1 MPVLALDLGAF
12 AHLRRLAIDFSSVH
26 RSSLISLL
34 TETGENIIPRLKS
47 PQLQSLHISLPFS
60 NVGIT
65 SLNTSRTEPQSF
77 GSITSS
83 DDYSGI
89 LELITAHLTNDVQFR
104 NLENLFI
111 QIKHEGGDCV
121 QESMDYIVERHEG
134 SGGCLPLRVTVEI
147 LVPYVK
153 SSISTGAFTHVLYN
167 TYSQC
172 DVLRTNCI
180 WRGYCLAHFKLRPP
194 GNRT

>member
-1 MPVLALDLGAF
+1 MLGLAFDLGAF
-12 AHLRRLAIDFSSVH
+12 AHLRHLAIDFSPVH
-26 RSSLISLL
+26 GSSLISLF
-34 TETGENIIPRLKS
+34 TETGENIIPGLKS
-47 PQLQSLHISLPFS
+47 PQLQSLHISFPFS
-60 NVGIT
+60 NVIT
-65 SLNTSRTEPQSF
+65 SLDALRTEPQSLA
-77 GSITSS
+77 SITSS
-83 DDYSGI
+83 DDYPGV